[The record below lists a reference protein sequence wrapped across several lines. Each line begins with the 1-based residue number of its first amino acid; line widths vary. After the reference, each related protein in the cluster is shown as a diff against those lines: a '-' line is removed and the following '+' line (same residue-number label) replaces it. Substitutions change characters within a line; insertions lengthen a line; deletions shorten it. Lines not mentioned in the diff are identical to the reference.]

1 MATTRSSRA
10 ADRRARQ
17 VTESRTERR
26 IYLAVAVVGA
36 LVLAIIAAGVILTV
50 VMPPRSTVVK
60 VGDREFTARDLA
72 TRVKYAV
79 LVEQNSAL
87 ATNPAAGIPL
97 LTREELL
104 RQKASELGVSDVTDE
119 EMTKELRKRLS
130 LADDVP
136 EAAFRST
143 YENYLKPFPLL
154 REDFE
159 AVVRVGLLRQKAA
172 DAFKA
177 KVPESGLQLHL
188 LSVTSPDR
196 GKLEGLREAVAA
208 GKPFEAEAI
217 ARGIGKEGQMDL
229 LWVDPPSLPE
239 NLASIRD
246 LKTNDLSAILPDE
259 RSGGFLLIQVA
270 ERAENRKY
278 EDDVKTQIANRQLLE
293 WVKQQEA
300 ALVSPSSLS
309 GNSKSW
315 VERQVR
321 NAVSDAT
328 RKAQEAQQAAK

>member
-1 MATTRSSRA
+1 
-10 ADRRARQ
+10 
-17 VTESRTERR
+17 
-26 IYLAVAVVGA
+26 
-36 LVLAIIAAGVILTV
+36 
-50 VMPPRSTVVK
+50 
-60 VGDREFTARDLA
+60 
-72 TRVKYAV
+72 
-79 LVEQNSAL
+79 
-87 ATNPAAGIPL
+87 
-97 LTREELL
+97 
-104 RQKASELGVSDVTDE
+104 
-119 EMTKELRKRLS
+119 
-130 LADDVP
+130 
-136 EAAFRST
+136 
-143 YENYLKPFPLL
+143 
-154 REDFE
+154 
-159 AVVRVGLLRQKAA
+159 
-172 DAFKA
+172 
-177 KVPESGLQLHL
+177 
-188 LSVTSPDR
+188 
-196 GKLEGLREAVAA
+196 
-208 GKPFEAEAI
+208 
-217 ARGIGKEGQMDL
+217 MDL
-229 LWVDPPSLPE
+229 LWEDPPSLPE